1 MRHLHPNS
9 PKSVR
14 QEDKLMQVPPCA
26 SRDVSQG
33 HGQLAVSPGLSI
45 LGKGSDQY

>member
-1 MRHLHPNS
+1 VRHLHPNS